1 MLTSLEASCRD
12 RRSQRTGATRGYAS
26 PSPPHHT
33 CAPLRPCQASLIP
46 PHSMLPCPRI
56 YQEGLFLTSC
66 PSVQGLSSPGTKRR
80 GGEGQPRLAQGR
92 ESLIRLGLPG
102 MPGS

>member
-1 MLTSLEASCRD
+1 MLTSLEASCRG
-12 RRSQRTGATRGYAS
+12 RRSQRTGRPVGTPL

-46 PHSMLPCPRI
+46 HSMPPCPRI

-66 PSVQGLSSPGTKRR
+66 PSVLGLSSPGTKRR
-80 GGEGQPRLAQGR
+80 GGEGQPRLPQGR